1 MSLSVGNLK
10 PKTPNG
16 TGPANHHFIYPQILQ
31 MSDTVFVA
39 FASQKGGSGKSTLTA
54 LAASYL
60 YYLDGVD
67 VLVMDCD
74 PRQHTQKDYRDN
86 DKRVTKE
93 NPAINKTFTK
103 FYTKFNKRPYKIIY
117 STPGAAVDDAEEYV
131 RQNPEIKVVLFD
143 ITGTINDLEI
153 VNLISSMHYLLV
165 PISPDTGDLKSS
177 LRFAVNVKERMIDSG
192 DTSIKDMKLVWN
204 RVPGRQKTKIC
215 ELIDNYL
222 SEFQLSSLKTVMT
235 YATKYFKDGVIAG
248 ASPTIFRSTLLPPDR
263 RLLKGSNLPE
273 LIKEIREVIKV

>member
-1 MSLSVGNLK
+1 
-10 PKTPNG
+10 
-16 TGPANHHFIYPQILQ
+16 

-93 NPAINKTFTK
+93 NPAINKTFTN

-117 STPGAAVDDAEEYV
+117 STPGAAVEDAEE
-131 RQNPEIKVVLFD
+131 
-143 ITGTINDLEI
+143 
-153 VNLISSMHYLLV
+153 
-165 PISPDTGDLKSS
+165 
-177 LRFAVNVKERMIDSG
+177 
-192 DTSIKDMKLVWN
+192 
-204 RVPGRQKTKIC
+204 
-215 ELIDNYL
+215 
-222 SEFQLSSLKTVMT
+222 
-235 YATKYFKDGVIAG
+235 
-248 ASPTIFRSTLLPPDR
+248 
-263 RLLKGSNLPE
+263 
-273 LIKEIREVIKV
+273 

>member
-1 MSLSVGNLK
+1 
-10 PKTPNG
+10 
-16 TGPANHHFIYPQILQ
+16 

-60 YYLDGVD
+60 YYLDGVE

-93 NPAINKTFTK
+93 NPAINKTFTN
-103 FYTKFNKRPYKIIY
+103 FYKKFNKRPYKIIF
-117 STPGAAVDDAEEYV
+117 STPGAAVEEAEEYV
-131 RQNPEIKVVLFD
+131 KQHPEVKVVLFD

-153 VNLISSMHYLLV
+153 INLISSMHYIMV

-177 LRFAVNVKERMIDSG
+177 LCFAVNVKERMLDTG
-192 DTSIKDMKLVWN
+192 DTSIKEMKLIWN

-222 SEFQLSSLKTVMT
+222 SEFNLSSLNTVLT
-235 YATKYFKDGVIAG
+235 YATKYFKDGGFG
-248 ASPTIFRSTLLPPDR
+248 ASPTVFRSTLLPPDR
-263 RLLKGSNLPE
+263 RLLKDSNLPE
-273 LIKEIREVIKV
+273 LIKEIREVIKI